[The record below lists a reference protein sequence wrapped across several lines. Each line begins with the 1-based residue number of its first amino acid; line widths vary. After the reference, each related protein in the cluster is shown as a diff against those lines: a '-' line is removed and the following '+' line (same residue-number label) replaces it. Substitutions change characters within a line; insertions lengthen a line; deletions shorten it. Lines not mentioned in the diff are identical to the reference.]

1 MLGARP
7 LGRTETWRNQR
18 ERRFC
23 LQLDRLPSVIAALEG
38 QLPQVSYVPGSTRT
52 FVATTYL
59 DSKERDYLAIAD
71 RSQGQLSLKMRVR
84 EYIALHEA
92 NGQPQRLTH
101 GTSCFL
107 ERKERVGET
116 RVKQRIEL
124 AKADIAGVLRGE
136 RPLNGEAT
144 VVRSLMAELTARA
157 LEPVL
162 VSGYIRRVYG
172 TDRGLRVTLDDHLG
186 FHVPPPQL
194 YESTAALTPDV
205 LGEPAGRGPA
215 HILEVKEPTGSDTPA
230 WLIALLDDLES
241 ADRFS
246 KFRDGMRVLEPAAPG
261 TARASG

>member
-1 MLGARP
+1 M
-7 LGRTETWRNQR
+7 GRTETWRNQR

-23 LQLDRLPSVIAALEG
+23 LLPGDLPGVIEALEAH
-38 QLPQVSYVPGSTRT
+38 LSQVSYVPGSTRT
-52 FVATTYL
+52 FVVTTYL

-101 GTSCFL
+101 GATCFL

-124 AKADIAGVLRGE
+124 AKADIGGVLRGE
-136 RPLNGEAT
+136 RPLSGEAT
-144 VVRSLMAELTARA
+144 VVRSLTAELTTRA

-186 FHVPPPQL
+186 FHMPPSEL
-194 YESTAALTPDV
+194 YERAAALTPDV

-215 HILEVKEPTGSDTPA
+215 HILEVKEPTGAETPR
-230 WLIALLDDLES
+230 WLSALLDDLES
-241 ADRFS
+241 AERYS
-246 KFRDGMRVLEPAAPG
+246 KFRDGMRVLEPAPDS
-261 TARASG
+261 ARASG

>member
-23 LQLDRLPSVIAALEG
+23 LEPDNLLGVTAALEAN
-38 QLPQVSYVPGSTRT
+38 LPQVSYVLGSTRT
-52 FVATTYL
+52 FMVTTYL
-59 DSKERDYLAIAD
+59 DSKERDYLAIAN

-92 NGQPQRLTH
+92 NGQPQRLTT
-101 GTSCFL
+101 GPTCFL

-124 AKADIAGVLRGE
+124 AKADIASVLRGE
-136 RPLNGEAT
+136 RALNGDGS
-144 VVRSLMAELTARA
+144 VVRALVAELSARA

-172 TDRGLRVTLDDHLG
+172 DDHGLRVTLDDHLG
-186 FHVPPPQL
+186 FHVPPPEL
-194 YESTAALTPDV
+194 YERAAALTPEV
-205 LGEPAGRGPA
+205 LGEPVGRGPT
-215 HILEVKEPTGSDTPA
+215 HILEVKEPSGFETPA
-230 WLIALLDDLES
+230 WLAAVLADLES

-246 KFRDGMRVLEPAAPG
+246 KFRDGMRVLEPAARG

>member
-1 MLGARP
+1 V
-7 LGRTETWRNQR
+7 GRTETWRNQR

-23 LQLDRLPSVIAALEG
+23 LETDRLLGVIQVLEA

-59 DSKERDYLAIAD
+59 DSKERDYLGIAD
-71 RSQGQLSLKMRVR
+71 RSEGQLSLKMRVR

-92 NGQPQRLTH
+92 NGQPQRLSH
-101 GTSCFL
+101 GATCFL

-124 AKADIAGVLRGE
+124 AKKDIAGILRGE
-136 RPLNGEAT
+136 RPLQGEAT
-144 VVRSLMAELTARA
+144 VVRSLMAELTSRA
-157 LEPVL
+157 LAPVL

-186 FHVPPPQL
+186 FHVPPPDL
-194 YESTAALTPDV
+194 YERAAALTPDV

-215 HILEVKEPTGSDTPA
+215 HILEVKEPSGTETPA
-230 WLIALLDDLES
+230 WLSALLDDLES
-241 ADRFS
+241 AERFS
-246 KFRDGMRVLEPAAPG
+246 KFRDGMRVLEPAAS
-261 TARASG
+261 ARASG

>member
-23 LQLDRLPSVIAALEG
+23 LAPDNLLGVIEALEAH
-38 QLPQVSYVPGSTRT
+38 LPQVSYVPGSTRT

-84 EYIALHEA
+84 EYITLHEA

-101 GTSCFL
+101 GPTCYL

-124 AKADIAGVLRGE
+124 PKADIGGVLRGE
-136 RPLNGEAT
+136 RALAGEAT
-144 VVRSLMAELTARA
+144 VVRSLMAELSSRA

-172 TDRGLRVTLDDHLG
+172 TDRGLRVTVDDHLG
-186 FHVPPPQL
+186 FHVPPPSL
-194 YESTAALTPDV
+194 YERAAALTPDV

-215 HILEVKEPTGSDTPA
+215 HILEVKEPSGTETPP
-230 WLIALLDDLES
+230 WLSALLDDLES
-241 ADRFS
+241 AERFS
-246 KFRDGMRVLEPAAPG
+246 KFRDGMRVLEPAAS
-261 TARASG
+261 ARASG